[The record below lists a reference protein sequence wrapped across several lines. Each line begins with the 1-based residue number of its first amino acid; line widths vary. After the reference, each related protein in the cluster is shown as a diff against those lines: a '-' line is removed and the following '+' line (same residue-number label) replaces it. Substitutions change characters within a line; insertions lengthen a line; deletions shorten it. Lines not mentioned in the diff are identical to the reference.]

1 MTRQVELKTENKIAR
16 IILNNPN
23 KHNAFNEVIIDD
35 FLDILNKLKNDTTI
49 KVIILEAVGKS
60 FCAGADLEWMQKM
73 VNFTREENYNDSL
86 KLAEVFHLLY
96 NLPQVT
102 IAKIQGAA
110 YGGGVGLVAC
120 CDIAIAS
127 GNANFCFS
135 EVKLGLMPAVISP
148 YVLKAIGL
156 KQAKRYFVTAEI
168 ISSKK
173 ALDINLVNE
182 IVNENELE
190 NFVDDMAQNIM
201 MNCGYAIRRAKKL
214 LNNIANKEIDQN
226 LIELTANEI
235 SNLRVSEKAQA
246 RLKKFLVK

>member
-60 FCAGADLEWMQKM
+60 FCAGADLGWMQKM